1 MTWMNDAPDVG
12 LWYAISRLETNYW
25 RDIDLTAGR
34 NAHQFYLPDGVLAY
48 GENRFVGQ
56 DEIRAFHEWRAGR
69 GPMTARHLIS
79 NLQVFAA
86 DDGQARLVAALSLFR
101 ANGRPPVQVAHPLV
115 LIADVVGE
123 CVHDENGTWRYRS
136 HVINPVFV
144 GTDMPLGLAFDTRF
158 LGKRREP
165 TT

>member
-1 MTWMNDAPDVG
+1 
-12 LWYAISRLETNYW
+12 
-25 RDIDLTAGR
+25 
-34 NAHQFYLPDGVLAY
+34 
-48 GENRFVGQ
+48 
-56 DEIRAFHEWRAGR
+56 
-69 GPMTARHLIS
+69 MTARHLIS
-79 NLQVFAA
+79 NLQVFET

-123 CVHDENGTWRYRS
+123 CVRDENGTWRYRS

-144 GTDMPLGLAFDTRF
+144 GTDLPLGLAFDTRF
-158 LGKRREP
+158 LAKRREP